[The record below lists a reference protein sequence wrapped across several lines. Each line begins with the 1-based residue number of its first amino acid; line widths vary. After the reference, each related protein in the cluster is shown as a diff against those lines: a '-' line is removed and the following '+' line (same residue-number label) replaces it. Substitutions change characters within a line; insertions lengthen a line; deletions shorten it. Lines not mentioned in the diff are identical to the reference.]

1 MFLLNCTEA
10 RITFSISILRDT
22 LDTGTERTQG
32 FNLKGGE
39 ESIVME
45 DNEILKWAH
54 PIANE
59 MNTILE

>member
-32 FNLKGGE
+32 FNLKGGD

-45 DNEILKWAH
+45 DNEILKLAH

-59 MNTILE
+59 MNKILE